1 MDDRSLGLANATNA
15 RDLGGYLTVGGW
27 RVRRGVLYRA
37 NALNRLTDDDIETLG
52 RLSLACVIDFRH
64 AHEIELIGPDRFPS
78 TPPGR
83 LVSLP
88 LFDPGHD
95 VFTTVSAML
104 TGRAG
109 DQPAVLGR
117 DGLAASAMLE
127 LYRWFVTSPMAREAF
142 ATALRLIATP
152 GRLPLLFHCT
162 AGKDRTGWLAAL
174 VLSVLGVDREIVTD
188 DYLRTNEHNAP
199 GTAYI
204 LASVADRL
212 EDPAIL
218 VPLLEARREYL
229 ETGLAEIDRRYGD
242 LGGYLREG
250 LGLDDETLAALRTN
264 LLDPP
269 SDASRVVGQVAPD
282 SGG

>member
-1 MDDRSLGLANATNA
+1 MDDRSLRLANATNA
-15 RDLGGYLTVGGW
+15 RDLGGYITTGGYP
-27 RVRRGVLYRA
+27 VRRGVLYRA
-37 NALNRLTDDDIETLG
+37 NALNRLTEDDVETVG
-52 RLSLACVIDFRH
+52 RLGLVCVIDFRH
-64 AHEIELIGPDRFPS
+64 THEIELTGPDRFPS
-78 TPPGR
+78 TPPR
-83 LVSLP
+83 KVVALP

-104 TGRAG
+104 SGRAG
-109 DQPAVLGR
+109 DQPAVLR
-117 DGLAASAMLE
+117 NDGLAASAMIE
-127 LYRWFVTSPMAREAF
+127 LYRWFVTSAMAREAF

-152 GRLPLLFHCT
+152 ASLPLLFHCT

-174 VLSVLGVDREIVTD
+174 VLSALGVDREVVAD

-218 VPLLEARREYL
+218 LPLLEARREYL
-229 ETGLAEIDRRYGD
+229 EAGLAEIDRRYGD
-242 LGGYLREG
+242 VAGYLREG
-250 LGLDDETLAALRTN
+250 LGLNDETLTALRTN

-269 SDASRVVGQVAPD
+269 CDA
-282 SGG
+282 